1 MVIYKFFLKVGGSLP
16 EYSYALDL
24 KPEQEDNPEQ
34 IFTQEIRQRLQKN
47 LQEQSLCTIKEEA
60 LKKIIQ
66 TWKEDIKAGYRE
78 SKINL
83 NLPLLIEANLEKIQ
97 DQGEYTIPDLVEPDL
112 DGIEPCIG
120 MLPPL

>member
-1 MVIYKFFLKVGGSLP
+1 MVIYKFFLKVGGALP

-83 NLPLLIEANLEKIQ
+83 NLPLLI
-97 DQGEYTIPDLVEPDL
+97 
-112 DGIEPCIG
+112 
-120 MLPPL
+120 

>member
-1 MVIYKFFLKVGGSLP
+1 MYYKRGSP
-16 EYSYALDL
+16 
-24 KPEQEDNPEQ
+24 
-34 IFTQEIRQRLQKN
+34 
-47 LQEQSLCTIKEEA
+47 
-60 LKKIIQ
+60 KKIIQ